1 MSPDSLFDEVI
12 ELPDP
17 DMERQ
22 FNELVGL
29 DAVKGL
35 LIKEGRL
42 LLNPGL
48 LDEWSR
54 RHHRRQLPCVRAF
67 QRRPPLILFSG
78 DVGTGKTTLADSF
91 GDAIARSERIK
102 IRVFRL
108 SLITRGRGAVGE
120 MTALISRAFEEVEAV
135 AVKGCDRAK
144 KVQAAV
150 ILVIDEADA
159 LAESRAGEQMHHE
172 DRAGVNALI
181 RGIDRFTR
189 KRLPVLIVLSTNRHE
204 AIDPAVLRRAAVHH
218 RFDRPSL
225 EQRAHVLRMALD
237 GALTDPEVRDL
248 AEVMGPTRSRRYGY
262 TFSDITQRFLPSL
275 LLEAFP
281 DRPVTFDQA
290 VALAK
295 RIEPTKP
302 FGTPTLSGETDDQ

>member
-1 MSPDSLFDEVI
+1 MQTEDLFDEVI

-17 DMERQ
+17 DIERQ
-22 FNELVGL
+22 FNDLVGL
-29 DAVKGL
+29 DEVKSL

-42 LLNPGL
+42 LLNPRL
-48 LDEWSR
+48 LDGWSQK
-54 RHHRRQLPCVRAF
+54 HHRVQLPAVAAF

-78 DVGTGKTTLADSF
+78 DIGTGKTTLADSF

-102 IRVFRL
+102 ITVLRL

-120 MTALISRAFEEVEAV
+120 MTHLISRAFEEVE
-135 AVKGCDRAK
+135 KRAAGGAATGK
-144 KVQAAV
+144 KPTGAV

-159 LAESRAGEQMHHE
+159 LAESRAMEQMHHE

-189 KRLPVLIVLSTNRHE
+189 KRLPVLAVMCTNRHE
-204 AIDPAVLRRAAVHH
+204 AIDPAVLRRAAAHH
-218 RFDRPSL
+218 RFARPSF
-225 EQRAHVLRMALD
+225 EQRAHILRTSLD
-237 GALTDPEVRDL
+237 GILSDAELREL
-248 AEVMGPTRSRRYGY
+248 AETMGQGKGRTYGY

-281 DRPVTFDQA
+281 DKPITF
-290 VALAK
+290 ALAVSLARK
-295 RIEPTKP
+295 IEPTKP
-302 FGTPTLSGETDDQ
+302 FSTEMAGNGTP